1 MKQHSNHGALLL
13 AAGVALTWLALPRGA
28 FAAETVDEH
37 EPAALHEED
46 AGRNVLSLKL
56 AGLEIVVPGVESAGP
71 IPGEEAEG
79 EERRVLRRVGVS
91 IGVERVLVPGWLDVE
106 VSVLVAP
113 GSGGLTLPI
122 DLVLKKPFELSPT
135 VEAFIGLGLAT
146 EWFEAG
152 ESETAYGAASQLGV
166 YYWLDPHFALAFEG
180 EYNLLLSPETEHEVV
195 LASGGAFRF

>member
-1 MKQHSNHGALLL
+1 MKQHTNHRAVSLGVIAAVAWL
-13 AAGVALTWLALPRGA
+13 AAPRGA
-28 FAAETVDEH
+28 FAAEAIDEH
-37 EPAALHEED
+37 EAGAAHEEEG
-46 AGRNVLSLKL
+46 GRNVLSLKL
-56 AGLEIVVPGVESAGP
+56 AGLEIIVPGAEPAGP
-71 IPGEEAEG
+71 LSGEEPEG

-91 IGVERVLVPGWLDVE
+91 LGVERVLVPGWLDVE
-106 VSVLVAP
+106 VSVLMAP
-113 GSGGLTLPI
+113 GAGGLTLPI

-166 YYWLDPHFALAFEG
+166 YYWLDSHFALAFEG